1 MHENLAL
8 RAGTAYNHNY
18 SLDYLAAYICV
29 QLRGIFTF
37 TLEPDDGRTRL
48 VFLGRWAVRSLVG
61 DATGAQI
68 LHWAVPST
76 GSEVPG
82 CPGAYYQFV
91 SKSSVFEVCA
101 FACVTLYSNLHM
113 YCV

>member
-1 MHENLAL
+1 VHENLCVVVRRTIIIIRSIILL
-8 RAGTAYNHNY
+8 RT
-18 SLDYLAAYICV
+18 SVCSS
-29 QLRGIFTF
+29 LRGIFTF

-68 LHWAVPST
+68 LHWAVPPT

-82 CPGAYYQFV
+82 CPGAYFQFV
-91 SKSSVFEVCA
+91 SKSSVVEVCA
-101 FACVTLYSNLHM
+101 FACVTLYRFQFAYVL
-113 YCV
+113 